1 VSPPREL
8 ESETIPKQFET
19 IRSNSKRTWFLVHMA
34 FDTAPVLHMMAV
46 RPSMKKM
53 IPSMDFSIC
62 EQPRP
67 PQANKSESS
76 THGE

>member
-1 VSPPREL
+1 
-8 ESETIPKQFET
+8 
-19 IRSNSKRTWFLVHMA
+19 MA